1 MHSKCINSTSGCKSV
16 TAKVYSATPISYK
29 KRTFRLYTTY
39 HKGGVYYAAQLSEVP
54 GISGQLLQ
62 LLQSKFNAA
71 ASLVFSARKS
81 EHITPLLRELYWSR
95 VPERIHFRLRVLAYH
110 RLNGITPSYLA
121 ETLHL
126 TADLSPRG
134 VFLVLQRRCWSFPP
148 RGQFFDIDTRLHYNP
163 YDTAKKVNRLTYS
176 GVRWLHFK
184 VFVAI
189 QV

>member
-126 TADLSPRG
+126 TADLSPRRLLG
-134 VFLVLQRRCWSFPP
+134 ASTSMLVIPTTRPVFLTLTLDYITIHTILP
-148 RGQFFDIDTRLHYNP
+148 
-163 YDTAKKVNRLTYS
+163 KRLT
-176 GVRWLHFK
+176 V
-184 VFVAI
+184 
-189 QV
+189 